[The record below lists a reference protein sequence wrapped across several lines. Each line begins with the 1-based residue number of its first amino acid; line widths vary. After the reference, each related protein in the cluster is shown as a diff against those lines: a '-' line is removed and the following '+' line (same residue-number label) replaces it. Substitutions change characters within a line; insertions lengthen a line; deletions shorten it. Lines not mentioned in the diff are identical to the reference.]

1 MLKPSGMKKIQEN
14 AGSTLLRNINLN
26 QTKIMSQKFQE
37 IIDSE
42 RPVLIDFF
50 ATWCQPCK
58 VQSSVL
64 NTVKEN
70 VGDKARIIK
79 VDVDQYPAIASQYGV
94 RGVPTLAVFKKG
106 ELLYKESGV
115 HDVNRLTQILEQY
128 I

>member
-1 MLKPSGMKKIQEN
+1 
-14 AGSTLLRNINLN
+14 
-26 QTKIMSQKFQE
+26 MSQKFQE

-70 VGDKARIIK
+70 VGEGARIIK
-79 VDVDQYPAIASQYGV
+79 VDVDQYPALANQYGV
-94 RGVPTLAVFKKG
+94 RGVPTLAIFKKG
-106 ELLYKESGV
+106 EMLWKESGV
-115 HDVNRLTQILEQY
+115 HDVNTLTQLLKQY
-128 I
+128 A